1 MTIAALIEK
10 ADNVEIVRDAIAAI
24 LAVETA
30 QQQALAASVAA
41 TPTRVDASDYTAT
54 ASKDAG
60 AKLQDGQYVATA
72 GTLVAG
78 VGTWTCVS
86 PGGTSEEC
94 TTVAAHDDLLFPG
107 LGITFAVTVG
117 STPWDTGDILTVWAP
132 DPELFRLRLYKERI
146 EPWGSYLSTPASGT
160 VDASPIVNVSWDTE
174 SFIEA
179 DSDYI
184 ERQSAEAKFNI
195 DVYGYGI
202 AASSGSSGHVPADV
216 KAAAERDRATRLVR
230 NILMAADYYEL
241 GLDMIGTV
249 SKRFIQ
255 SITALDLTDSER
267 RPIQQVR
274 AARIVLGV
282 TFNELS
288 PQIELVL
295 CAGILSR
302 VHTELDGEVVFSIQQ
317 WFGD

>member
-1 MTIAALIEK
+1 MTIAALINK
-10 ADNVEIVRDAIAAI
+10 TDNLELVRDVIAAI

-30 QQQALAASVAA
+30 SQMALAE
-41 TPTRVDASDYTAT
+41 
-54 ASKDAG
+54 AG
-60 AKLQDGQYVATA
+60 AK
-72 GTLVAG
+72 
-78 VGTWTCVS
+78 
-86 PGGTSEEC
+86 
-94 TTVAAHDDLLFPG
+94 
-107 LGITFAVTVG
+107 
-117 STPWDTGDILTVWAP
+117 
-132 DPELFRLRLYKERI
+132 DPELWRLRVYKDRI
-146 EPWGSYLSTPASGT
+146 EPWGAYLSTPATGT
-160 VDASPIVNVSWDTE
+160 VDAAPIVNVSFETE
-174 SFIEA
+174 AFIES
-179 DSDYI
+179 DGDYI
-184 ERQSAEAKFNI
+184 ERQSADAKFNL
-195 DVYGYGI
+195 DVYGYGL
-202 AASSGSSGHVPADV
+202 AAAEVTGHTPADV

-230 NILMAADYYEL
+230 NIIMAAEYYEL
-241 GLDMIGTV
+241 GSDMIGTV

-288 PQIELVL
+288 PQIELVP